1 MEAWSKWL
9 FQPLGCC
16 CCKIFVCFRG
26 NEASRGGGVVL
37 TDFPGGVDCASVA
50 VLVVFVDDDDDEL
63 LSFASMTVQKSADE
77 YSASSVLLLVAWPS
91 SRKDTEEEDGVDG
104 ETGGN
109 E

>member
-1 MEAWSKWL
+1 M
-9 FQPLGCC
+9 
-16 CCKIFVCFRG
+16 
-26 NEASRGGGVVL
+26 L

-50 VLVVFVDDDDDEL
+50 VLVVFVDDDEL

-77 YSASSVLLLVAWPS
+77 YTVSSVLLLVAWPS

-104 ETGGN
+104 ETGDN

>member
-1 MEAWSKWL
+1 M
-9 FQPLGCC
+9 
-16 CCKIFVCFRG
+16 
-26 NEASRGGGVVL
+26 L

-50 VLVVFVDDDDDEL
+50 VLVVFVDDDEL

-77 YSASSVLLLVAWPS
+77 YTVSSVLLLVAWPS

>member
-1 MEAWSKWL
+1 M
-9 FQPLGCC
+9 
-16 CCKIFVCFRG
+16 ICFRG
-26 NEASRGGGVVL
+26 TEASRRGGGG
-37 TDFPGGVDCASVA
+37 GGVDCASGVE
-50 VLVVFVDDDDDEL
+50 VVFVDDDEL

-77 YSASSVLLLVAWPS
+77 YTVSSVLLLVAWPS